1 MQNPPLKNVH
11 REFDLDL
18 PDFIHM
24 DECVTFVLGKIEHLS
39 RQLHEQEYFIG
50 KRWLEVRD
58 DNEFQEMVLHIFN
71 EGGEYLVSIDGD
83 IHKGNWRFLKESNT
97 LITEYLGKN
106 ELYDLAFL
114 NEDFFVLLKHGN
126 QTYKGQRRYLVLGN
140 EEQIKNLNWRSVMDK
155 MLNIYRSNSQ
165 MLLFIFIGIV
175 IIAIIAF
182 FNFF

>member
-1 MQNPPLKNVH
+1 
-11 REFDLDL
+11 
-18 PDFIHM
+18 M

-97 LITEYLGKN
+97 PDNRIPWEK
-106 ELYDLAFL
+106 
-114 NEDFFVLLKHGN
+114 
-126 QTYKGQRRYLVLGN
+126 
-140 EEQIKNLNWRSVMDK
+140 
-155 MLNIYRSNSQ
+155 
-165 MLLFIFIGIV
+165 
-175 IIAIIAF
+175 
-182 FNFF
+182 